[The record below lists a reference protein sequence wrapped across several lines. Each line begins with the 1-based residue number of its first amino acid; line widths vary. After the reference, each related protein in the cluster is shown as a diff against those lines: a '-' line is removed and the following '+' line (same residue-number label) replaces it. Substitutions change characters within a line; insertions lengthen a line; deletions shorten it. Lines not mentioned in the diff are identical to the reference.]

1 MRPWLSVHAG
11 IIKIS
16 DCSLISQARYES
28 MNVDVV
34 AGFEARGLIFGAP
47 LALALGK
54 AFVPLRKPGKLPGA
68 KLSEEYITEWVEPG
82 RPHPCAE
89 LHTCRKPCVP
99 QEQCNEGS
107 TRDCYSNPH
116 TYITCWGN
124 YMHISVLNTVLE
136 EISTHNQG

>member
-1 MRPWLSVHAG
+1 
-11 IIKIS
+11 
-16 DCSLISQARYES
+16 

-99 QEQCNEGS
+99 RAVCPRSSVMKEAQEIATQ
-107 TRDCYSNPH
+107 TH
-116 TYITCWGN
+116 THTSPAGAIICIY
-124 YMHISVLNTVLE
+124 LF
-136 EISTHNQG
+136 